1 LARGGHRVTLWGRD
15 NSRTQALQEKRS
27 FTDRLSECR
36 LADSV
41 AVTSDFGLA
50 VAADVFLF
58 AIPTQSLRSFLQS
71 YSWPIEASIWV
82 NGAKGIEQK
91 TLATSG
97 AVMEYCAPSGAN
109 IFTLSG
115 PSHAEEL
122 ACGLPTSLVLAG
134 HAMNMRTQLQEELS
148 SDYCRV
154 YASGD
159 RRGVEVSGALKNVVA
174 LAAGMCDGLGFGDNA
189 RGALITRGL
198 AEITRLGQKLGG
210 RWETFAGLA
219 GMGDLITTCASQHSR
234 NRYVGYE
241 LGRGRSLEDILSKMT
256 QVAEGVTTTPAAL
269 ELGRT
274 FDLEMPITEQVNAV
288 LYQGKKPAEAARSL
302 MTRALKE
309 EAPTYAV

>member
-1 LARGGHRVTLWGRD
+1 LARSGHRVTLWGRD
-15 NSRTQALQEKRS
+15 ARTIA
-27 FTDRLSECR
+27 R
-36 LADSV
+36 LADQR
-41 AVTSDFGLA
+41 AFDERLPGCQLHKAALVTTDFKAASDS
-50 VAADVFLF
+50 DVYVF
-58 AIPTQSLRSFLQS
+58 AIPTQLLRGFMEEHAWADRAS
-71 YSWPIEASIWV
+71 SWI

-91 TLATSG
+91 TLSTPGDVLAHFAPAG
-97 AVMEYCAPSGAN
+97 AHV
-109 IFTLSG
+109 FTLSG

-122 ACGLPTSLVLAG
+122 ARQMPTSLVLAG
-134 HAMNMRTQLQEELS
+134 KAIKVRTQLQGELS

-219 GMGDLITTCASQHSR
+219 GMGDLITTCCSRHSR
-234 NRYVGYE
+234 NRHVGYE
-241 LGRGRSLEDILSKMT
+241 LGRGRSLAEILAGMKE
-256 QVAEGVTTTPAAL
+256 VAEGVTTVPAAL
-269 ELGRT
+269 ELGQT
-274 FDLEMPITEQVNAV
+274 FSLELPITEQVNAV
-288 LYQGKKPAEAARSL
+288 LYEGKKAAEAARSL

-309 EAPTYAV
+309 EALTYA